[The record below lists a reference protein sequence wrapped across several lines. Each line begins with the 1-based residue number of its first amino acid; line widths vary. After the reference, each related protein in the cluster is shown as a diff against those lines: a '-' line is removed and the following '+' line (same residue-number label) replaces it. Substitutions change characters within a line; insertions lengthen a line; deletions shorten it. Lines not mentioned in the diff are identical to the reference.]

1 MIAELKEVIHKV
13 EQLDDNEQRIIAK
26 MLDEELQ
33 WDKTLLHTQDK
44 LSQLAQEAIM
54 EYQLGKTKQ
63 QDW

>member
-13 EQLDDNEQRIIAK
+13 EQLDENEQRIIAK

-33 WDKTLLHTQDK
+33 WDKTLLNTQDK
-44 LSQLAQEAIM
+44 LSQLAQEAIR
-54 EYQLGKTKQ
+54 EYRSGKTKQ

>member
-44 LSQLAQEAIM
+44 LLQLAQEAIM
-54 EYQLGKTKQ
+54 EYQSGKAKQ
-63 QDW
+63 KDW

>member
-54 EYQLGKTKQ
+54 EYQSGKTKQ